1 MSVQPAKKHVFKTT
15 EGLYFKATLQGGN
28 TWKSEI
34 IILPTGEKIDP
45 ISFNYTANEVD
56 VNLGDKR
63 LGKIKKDDLRGEWP
77 SSSGGTRRRNA
88 KRVKKSRSH
97 RRNRKSKSKK

>member
-15 EGLYFKATLQGGN
+15 EGLYFTATLQGGN

-56 VNLGDKR
+56 VNLGDK
-63 LGKIKKDDLRGEWP
+63 LGKIKKDDLRGGWT